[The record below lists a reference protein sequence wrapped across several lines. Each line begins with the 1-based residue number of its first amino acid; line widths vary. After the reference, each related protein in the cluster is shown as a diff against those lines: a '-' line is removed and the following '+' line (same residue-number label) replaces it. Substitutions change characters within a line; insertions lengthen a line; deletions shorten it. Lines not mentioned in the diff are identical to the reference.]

1 MSDLKK
7 IKELIA
13 RKKKPEFY
21 RNQWW
26 KFWKF
31 ENKLKWKK
39 PKGIDNPMRL
49 KLKGYPPVV
58 SVGYRTPKIIRGL
71 HPSGRRPV
79 VIHNI
84 AELEGLNPEE
94 VIVYVSGK
102 VGLRKREAI
111 VRAALERGFVIAN
124 ARR

>member
-1 MSDLKK
+1 MTDLKR

-13 RKKKPEFY
+13 RKRKLEFY

-31 ENKLKWKK
+31 ENKLRWKK

-58 SVGYRTPKIIRGL
+58 SVGYRTPKLIRGL

-79 VIHNI
+79 IVHNV
-84 AELEGLNPEE
+84 AELNGLDPEE
-94 VIVYVSGK
+94 VIVYVSSR

-111 VRAALERGFVIAN
+111 VRAALGKGFLVAN
-124 ARR
+124 AGR

>member
-58 SVGYRTPKIIRGL
+58 SVGYRTPKVIRGL

-79 VIHNI
+79 VVHNV
-84 AELEGLNPEE
+84 AELEGLKPEE
-94 VIVYVSGK
+94 VIVYISGK
-102 VGLRKREAI
+102 VGLRKKEAI
-111 VRAALERGFVIAN
+111 LKAALERGFIVAN
-124 ARR
+124 AGR

>member
-7 IKELIA
+7 IRELIA

-39 PKGIDNPMRL
+39 PKGNDNPMRL

-58 SVGYRTPKIIRGL
+58 SVGYRTSKIIRGL

-79 VIHNI
+79 VVHNV

-111 VRAALERGFVIAN
+111 VRAALEKGFVVAN